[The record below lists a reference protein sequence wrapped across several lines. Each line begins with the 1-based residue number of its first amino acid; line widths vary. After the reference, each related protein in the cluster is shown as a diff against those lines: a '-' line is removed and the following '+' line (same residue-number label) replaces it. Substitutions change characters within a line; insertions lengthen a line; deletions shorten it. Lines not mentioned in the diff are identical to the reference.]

1 MTRYRMY
8 SYLQEMEHGAPS
20 LVRVAF
26 APHYEAWAVTVRADV
41 SAGSNTVDVFRVGQH
56 KGLETQA
63 QRHLDNSR
71 DD

>member
-41 SAGSNTVDVFRVGQH
+41 SADSNTVDVFRVGQH
-56 KGLETQA
+56 KGVET
-63 QRHLDNSR
+63 
-71 DD
+71 

>member
-1 MTRYRMY
+1 MTRYRMC

-56 KGLETQA
+56 KGVET
-63 QRHLDNSR
+63 
-71 DD
+71 

>member
-1 MTRYRMY
+1 MTASQMH

-41 SAGSNTVDVFRVGQH
+41 SAGSNTVDVFRVG
-56 KGLETQA
+56 
-63 QRHLDNSR
+63 
-71 DD
+71 